1 MKKVIILCAAFA
13 AITLFFLYGVTLY
26 PHGARLPSGLSL
38 EAPSAIHILGTD
50 NLGVDIY
57 SQVSSGF
64 FRSMAIGLATAA
76 LAVCLG
82 GFIGIM
88 AGYLGGKFDALASFL
103 INIFLSVPQL
113 PIMIVVG
120 AFFGQST
127 GNIIWIIAIF
137 SWAQIAKQ
145 VRAKTLSVR
154 GTRYVQLAK
163 SYGGGAM
170 YIIFKHMSR
179 DIFPLLAINGIAVIG
194 MAIIQESSLAYLGLS
209 DPLAK
214 SWGLM
219 ISKATAFPGI
229 FFTDFWKWWILP
241 PVFSLMLSVVCLRI
255 LAKALETYFIK
266 ER

>member
-13 AITLFFLYGVTLY
+13 AITLFFLYGATLY
-26 PHGARLPSGLSL
+26 PHGSRLPSGASL
-38 EAPSAIHILGTD
+38 EAPSALHLLGTD

-57 SQVSSGF
+57 AQLSSGF

-76 LAVCLG
+76 LAALLG
-82 GFIGIM
+82 GLLGIM
-88 AGYLGGKFDALASFL
+88 AGYLGGRFDTAVSFL
-103 INIFLSVPQL
+103 INILLSVPQL

-137 SWAQIAKQ
+137 SWAPIAKQ
-145 VRAKTLSVR
+145 VRAKTRSVC
-154 GTRYVQLAK
+154 GTRYVQLAE
-163 SYGGGAM
+163 SYGGGAL
-170 YIIFKHMSR
+170 YIIVRHMGR

-219 ISKATAFPGI
+219 ISKATAFSGI

-255 LAKALETYFIK
+255 LARALESYFIK